1 MACAIQYYSHT
12 KNFKIFQTFFILWAV
27 KMATIS
33 KNTLLFNLLIKNK

>member
-12 KNFKIFQTFFILWAV
+12 KNFKIFQTFFILLVV

-33 KNTLLFNLLIKNK
+33 KKRTLI

>member
-12 KNFKIFQTFFILWAV
+12 KNFKIFKLFFILLVV

-33 KNTLLFNLLIKNK
+33 KKHTLI